1 GRANVTFDWQDR
13 FMFRTPSLRN
23 VTLTAPY
30 FHTGAYLTLE
40 SAIVHH
46 TNIWANA
53 AYYDPS
59 ANLPQSFYSSVRP
72 FNLASQQT
80 TVSPLLADG
89 MPLSDQDVADLVA
102 FLESLTDPAATDL
115 MYITPESV
123 PSGLALDPLPDTVGA
138 TIVPQANPSDTVIT
152 ADTSADIENTL
163 GWQFVD
169 VTDDVGLDFEHQA
182 FELGIYD
189 DPIAMMG
196 GGLCW
201 IDYDN
206 DNRLDLYLVNSH
218 AEEEADYWN
227 ANGGSPTNALY
238 RNTADGFVQMQNTG
252 TDLALRGNGCVAGD
266 FNLDGWYDLY
276 ITADGDDVLLLNNT
290 DGTFRDITPTSG
302 IVTPEWNSAAAVA
315 DVNSD
320 GLPDLFV
327 GGYIDLENKIPNPF
341 GAFPQ
346 DYYGIPDRLYIHQ
359 GIDDNGNISFVEATL
374 DVGIV
379 REERTLGAIFTD
391 VDRDGDLDLYVAND
405 GQPNRLYENVP
416 DTDSPHGVRFLDLTD
431 SAQVGD
437 AGSGMGVTSA
447 DYDGDGFFDLFVTNW
462 EAELNALYR
471 NETEEIGDIQFRY
484 STYRIGMM
492 GLGNDMTGWGTTWA
506 DFDHDT
512 DIDLVTVNGRVPI
525 SNFTTDPELVR
536 YYNNRLVQ
544 SGRPHYFEFTEQ
556 VGLEAVGTLLARGSA
571 VADYDNDGDL
581 DIAINVIG
589 GRAVLLENTNPAGNW
604 LQIQL
609 EDFAPGTVAIVTL
622 PDGTELVREW
632 HTGSSYLASE
642 DPRLHFGL
650 GDIQTSVDL
659 QIVYRGERQIELN
672 GITPNQQLVLTVIR
686 QE

>member
-1 GRANVTFDWQDR
+1 
-13 FMFRTPSLRN
+13 
-23 VTLTAPY
+23 
-30 FHTGAYLTLE
+30 
-40 SAIVHH
+40 
-46 TNIWANA
+46 
-53 AYYDPS
+53 
-59 ANLPQSFYSSVRP
+59 
-72 FNLASQQT
+72 
-80 TVSPLLADG
+80 
-89 MPLSDQDVADLVA
+89 
-102 FLESLTDPAATDL
+102 
-115 MYITPESV
+115 
-123 PSGLALDPLPDTVGA
+123 
-138 TIVPQANPSDTVIT
+138 
-152 ADTSADIENTL
+152 
-163 GWQFVD
+163 
-169 VTDDVGLDFEHQA
+169 
-182 FELGIYD
+182 
-189 DPIAMMG
+189 
-196 GGLCW
+196 
-201 IDYDN
+201 
-206 DNRLDLYLVNSH
+206 
-218 AEEEADYWN
+218 
-227 ANGGSPTNALY
+227 
-238 RNTADGFVQMQNTG
+238 
-252 TDLALRGNGCVAGD
+252 
-266 FNLDGWYDLY
+266 
-276 ITADGDDVLLLNNT
+276 
-290 DGTFRDITPTSG
+290 
-302 IVTPEWNSAAAVA
+302 
-315 DVNSD
+315 
-320 GLPDLFV
+320 V

-359 GIDDNGNISFVEATL
+359 GIDENGNISFVEATL

>member
-1 GRANVTFDWQDR
+1 
-13 FMFRTPSLRN
+13 
-23 VTLTAPY
+23 
-30 FHTGAYLTLE
+30 
-40 SAIVHH
+40 
-46 TNIWANA
+46 
-53 AYYDPS
+53 
-59 ANLPQSFYSSVRP
+59 
-72 FNLASQQT
+72 
-80 TVSPLLADG
+80 
-89 MPLSDQDVADLVA
+89 
-102 FLESLTDPAATDL
+102 
-115 MYITPESV
+115 
-123 PSGLALDPLPDTVGA
+123 
-138 TIVPQANPSDTVIT
+138 
-152 ADTSADIENTL
+152 
-163 GWQFVD
+163 
-169 VTDDVGLDFEHQA
+169 
-182 FELGIYD
+182 
-189 DPIAMMG
+189 
-196 GGLCW
+196 
-201 IDYDN
+201 
-206 DNRLDLYLVNSH
+206 
-218 AEEEADYWN
+218 
-227 ANGGSPTNALY
+227 
-238 RNTADGFVQMQNTG
+238 
-252 TDLALRGNGCVAGD
+252 
-266 FNLDGWYDLY
+266 
-276 ITADGDDVLLLNNT
+276 DGDDVLLLNNT
-290 DGTFRDITPTSG
+290 DGTFRDITATSG
-302 IVTPEWNSAAAVA
+302 IVAPEWNSAAAVA
-315 DVNSD
+315 DVNGD

-359 GIDDNGNISFVEATL
+359 GIDDNGNVSFVEATL

-416 DTDSPHGVRFLDLTD
+416 DADSPHGVRFLDLTD
-431 SAQVGD
+431 TAQVGD

-492 GLGNDMTGWGTTWA
+492 GLGNNMTGWGTTWA

-556 VGLEAVGTLLARGSA
+556 VGLGAVGTLLARGSA

-581 DIAINVIG
+581 DMAINVIG

-609 EDFAPGTVAIVTL
+609 EDFAPGTIAIVTL
-622 PDGTELVREW
+622 PDGTERVREW
-632 HTGSSYLASE
+632 HTGSSYL
-642 DPRLHFGL
+642 
-650 GDIQTSVDL
+650 
-659 QIVYRGERQIELN
+659 
-672 GITPNQQLVLTVIR
+672 
-686 QE
+686 